1 MSRWKMWIPAA
12 VLALSLGVPI
22 RTAFAEE
29 APAPA
34 GVKGETLQWIQ
45 DAESKL
51 IQLAEAT
58 PESKYAWR
66 PNKGVRSTGDVF
78 LHVAAAN
85 YGIPT
90 FWGVPAPQGFD
101 FATYEKSM
109 TKKADIVSAL
119 KASFASMKQSLVSM
133 SDADLEKPVE
143 MFGMKSTVRG
153 GYLLIL
159 SHAHEHL
166 GQSIAYARSNDIVP
180 PWTAKQ
186 EEAIK
191 AMADKKK
198 AEGK

>member
-1 MSRWKMWIPAA
+1 MSRWKIWIPAA
-12 VLALSLGVPI
+12 VLALSLGVSVRAPL
-22 RTAFAEE
+22 AEE

-34 GVKGETLQWIQ
+34 GVKGEALQWIQ

-66 PNKGVRSTGDVF
+66 PSEGVRSTGDVF

-90 FWGVPAPQGFD
+90 FWGVPAPKGFD
-101 FATYEKSM
+101 FATYEKSLA
-109 TKKADIVSAL
+109 KKADIISAL

>member
-1 MSRWKMWIPAA
+1 MSRWKMWISLA
-12 VLALSLGVPI
+12 VLVLSLGVSA
-22 RTAFAEE
+22 RASFAEE

-34 GVKGETLQWIQ
+34 GVKGEALQWIQ
-45 DAESKL
+45 DAETKL

-66 PNKGVRSTGDVF
+66 PSKGVRSTGDVF

-90 FWGVPAPQGFD
+90 FWGVPAPEGFD
-101 FATYEKSM
+101 FATYEKSL

-166 GQSIAYARSNDIVP
+166 GQSIAYARSNEIVP
-180 PWTAKQ
+180 PWSAKQ

-191 AMADKKK
+191 AVADKKK